1 MTNSRY
7 DEFDTGNYN
16 DICKAYFIW
25 AMRNAGVDEDKI
37 DVVLEE
43 FKWLLDTVSAEEIT
57 K

>member
-1 MTNSRY
+1 MTNSRFE
-7 DEFDTGNYN
+7 EFDSGNYN
-16 DICKAYFIW
+16 DICKAYFIR